1 MALCSYYGGYCIFND
16 FTLLLSDMKN
26 LIFRALLLFTLCFST
41 TISTSEA
48 QCAMC
53 KATLESKSEEGRNV
67 GKGINTGILYL
78 MVVPYLSFGVLAY
91 MWYRNQKKRPVVR
104 WKKGAYSSN

>member
-1 MALCSYYGGYCIFND
+1 MKN
-16 FTLLLSDMKN
+16 LLLS
-26 LIFRALLLFTLCFST
+26 ITLFFAMVFITAPHAS
-41 TISTSEA
+41 SA

-67 GKGINTGILYL
+67 GAGINTGILYL
-78 MVVPYLSFGVLAY
+78 MVVPYISFGVLAY
-91 MWYRNQKKRPVVR
+91 LWYRNKKKKPVVR